1 MIDRRRLEYCSSIGW
16 HTVLIKV
23 LRKKERM
30 DLTTYDGDVVMH
42 GGYLTDQV
50 RVRVSVRLTNSS
62 LSICRKRT
70 NYKCLIIKLQ
80 YITEDVDDK
89 KDRSRDEGVCV
100 LPQVIFLS

>member
-1 MIDRRRLEYCSSIGW
+1 M
-16 HTVLIKV
+16 
-23 LRKKERM
+23 
-30 DLTTYDGDVVMH
+30 VMH

-89 KDRSRDEGVCV
+89 RPFKRRRSVCTAASHI
-100 LPQVIFLS
+100 LIMNNQ